1 MKLPRHKKAIEAKVV
16 FGTQK
21 PKCNAFDQSRRGA
34 GISGQV
40 YIVWGWILSTSS
52 RQTRNSVKISGL
64 ATKYPLI
71 VAHLMRNWEG

>member
-40 YIVWGWILSTSS
+40 YRNTEDYARARESS
-52 RQTRNSVKISGL
+52 SL
-64 ATKYPLI
+64 AT
-71 VAHLMRNWEG
+71 AD